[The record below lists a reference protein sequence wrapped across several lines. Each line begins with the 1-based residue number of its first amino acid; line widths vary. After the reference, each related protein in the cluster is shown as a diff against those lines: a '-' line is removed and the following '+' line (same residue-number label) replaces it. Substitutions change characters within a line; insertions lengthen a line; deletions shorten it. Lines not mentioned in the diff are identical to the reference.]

1 MSISSINS
9 IDTNIYNE
17 KIKAAANPA
26 EANTLFYGDFGD
38 LKGDSAEFSS
48 VSSKSETSTLR
59 DEFNSVKE
67 EQGLIGKAWDGIK
80 NFFNMKTGSDNIED
94 TITKYENGEISE
106 QEAKSALENYKNGQK
121 MCVDVAADIT
131 SGIIAVGAAALAPV
145 TGGASLLVAAGA
157 GAVSKTAIKASDAFL
172 AGREYELKD
181 LGYDLITGSVNGAI
195 APLSNAL
202 GGAAGTGVAK
212 ACGLNVVNGAAKTTG
227 KGMIANLLARQ
238 GASYVAKEGTKLSAG
253 VIGAKVLSYGA
264 DMAVDGALSGA
275 ADGFSRAL
283 GEGRIDDIKDET
295 LNGALGGLIAAPVIG
310 GSMRLAFKG
319 ASSLGS
325 KMFHS
330 AGETLSDTAS
340 NGTAR
345 KITSS
350 FDTDDLARQTI
361 KETSAFGENPVIFES
376 VQDALD
382 YMKKSE
388 NPKIKEILKSYND
401 RIEKGKKVPLQ
412 RLQDALNLVENPA
425 YDERLKL
432 FSSSLAQQYADDVSM
447 RKTQRELLD
456 ILGVSDDMVYN
467 PEKKI
472 YTLESEYGKISAR
485 SKGKD
490 SVAPK
495 IRNKVLSLKEDFPLD
510 EAAASSMIGD
520 AHGMRIVAADSV
532 LSEEKLSGIIRANV
546 SDDSEYEL
554 FMRYITKGDGKIEK
568 SMLPKLRS
576 IEKQVYDKAREVQ
589 SGKFTEN
596 LAKAL
601 EEDKIRIT
609 ELHNYAGRDGIAYFS
624 DIQTDRLKS
633 AYETWYNKMLK
644 IAQKSPETSNYK
656 IIKQDG
662 LTCLQDCKG
671 YVFKPKMLVESV
683 SNSKGAIKDTG
694 YTAAQMN
701 IVTKDG
707 VQEELQYRGTGTDK
721 LAELEHVPYDIKK
734 NKDSVQRPEYDF
746 IRSIFEKHK
755 NDDDFDKL
763 YNQYLSDTYKTT
775 RRAELGFFGTVPDIS
790 DYLGD
795 KLTPDELDAI
805 SFEGLRKLHNYT
817 KKLVDKQNAA

>member
-157 GAVSKTAIKASDAFL
+157 GAVSKTAIKASDSFL

-495 IRNKVLSLKEDFPLD
+495 IRNKVLGLKEDFPLD

-554 FMRYITKGDGKIEK
+554 FMRYITKGEGKIEK

-644 IAQKSPETSNYK
+644 IAQESPETSNYK
-656 IIKQDG
+656 IIEKDG

-671 YVFKPKMLVESV
+671 YVFEPKMLIESV
-683 SNSKGAIKDTG
+683 SNSKDAIKDTG

-701 IVTKDG
+701 IITKDG

-746 IRSIFEKHK
+746 LRSIFGKYK

>member
-67 EQGLIGKAWDGIK
+67 EQRLIGKVWDGIK

-157 GAVSKTAIKASDAFL
+157 GAVSKTAIKASDALL

-310 GSMRLAFKG
+310 GSMRLAFRG

-340 NGTAR
+340 DGTAR

-350 FDTDDLARQTI
+350 FDTDDLARQTT

-495 IRNKVLSLKEDFPLD
+495 IRNKVLGLKEDFPLD
-510 EAAASSMIGD
+510 ETAASSMIGD

-554 FMRYITKGDGKIEK
+554 FMRYITKGEGKIEK

-644 IAQKSPETSNYK
+644 IAQESPETSNYK
-656 IIKQDG
+656 IIEKDG

-671 YVFKPKMLVESV
+671 YVFEPKMLIESV
-683 SNSKGAIKDTG
+683 SNSKDAIKGTG

-701 IVTKDG
+701 IITKDG

-746 IRSIFEKHK
+746 LRSIFGKYK

>member
-59 DEFNSVKE
+59 DEFNSIKE

-157 GAVSKTAIKASDAFL
+157 GAVSKTAIKASDALL

-495 IRNKVLSLKEDFPLD
+495 IRNKVLGLKEDFPLD

-656 IIKQDG
+656 IIEKDG

-671 YVFKPKMLVESV
+671 YVFEPKMLIESV
-683 SNSKGAIKDTG
+683 SNSKDAIKDTG

-701 IVTKDG
+701 IITKDG

-746 IRSIFEKHK
+746 LRSIFGKYK

>member
-17 KIKAAANPA
+17 KIKVAANPA

-131 SGIIAVGAAALAPV
+131 SGIIAVAAAALAPV

-157 GAVSKTAIKASDAFL
+157 GAVSKTVIKASDALL

-310 GSMRLAFKG
+310 GSMRLAFRG

-340 NGTAR
+340 DGTAR

-350 FDTDDLARQTI
+350 FDTDDLARQAI
-361 KETSAFGENPVIFES
+361 KQTSASGENPVVFES

-495 IRNKVLSLKEDFPLD
+495 IRNKVLGLKEDFPLD

-520 AHGMRIVAADSV
+520 AHGIRIVAADSV

-554 FMRYITKGDGKIEK
+554 FMRYITKGEGKIEK

-633 AYETWYNKMLK
+633 AYETWYNKMFE

-656 IIKQDG
+656 IIEKDG

-671 YVFKPKMLVESV
+671 YVFEPKMLIESV
-683 SNSKGAIKDTG
+683 SNSKDAIKDTG

-701 IVTKDG
+701 IITKDG

-746 IRSIFEKHK
+746 LRSIFGKYK

-805 SFEGLRKLHNYT
+805 SFEGLGKLHNYT

>member
-340 NGTAR
+340 DGTAR

-495 IRNKVLSLKEDFPLD
+495 IRNKVLGLKEDFPLD

-554 FMRYITKGDGKIEK
+554 FMRYITKGEGKIEK

-644 IAQKSPETSNYK
+644 IAQESPETSNYK
-656 IIKQDG
+656 IIEKDG

-671 YVFKPKMLVESV
+671 YVFEPKMLIESV
-683 SNSKGAIKDTG
+683 SNSKDAIKDTG

-701 IVTKDG
+701 IITKDG

-746 IRSIFEKHK
+746 LRSIFGKYK

>member
-26 EANTLFYGDFGD
+26 EANTLFYGDLGD

-157 GAVSKTAIKASDAFL
+157 GAVSKTAIKASDALL

-212 ACGLNVVNGAAKTTG
+212 ACGLNVVNSAAKTTG

-340 NGTAR
+340 DGTAR

-350 FDTDDLARQTI
+350 FDTDDLARQTT
-361 KETSAFGENPVIFES
+361 KETSAFGESPVIFES

-495 IRNKVLSLKEDFPLD
+495 IRNKVLGLKEDFPLD

-656 IIKQDG
+656 IIEKDG

-671 YVFKPKMLVESV
+671 YVFEPKMLIESV
-683 SNSKGAIKDTG
+683 SNSKDAIKDTG

-701 IVTKDG
+701 IITKDG

-746 IRSIFEKHK
+746 LRSIFGKYK

>member
-157 GAVSKTAIKASDAFL
+157 GAVSKTAIKASDALL

-340 NGTAR
+340 DGTAR

-350 FDTDDLARQTI
+350 FDTDDLARQTT
-361 KETSAFGENPVIFES
+361 KETSAFGESPVIFES

-495 IRNKVLSLKEDFPLD
+495 IRNKVLGLKEDFPLD

-554 FMRYITKGDGKIEK
+554 FMRYITKGEGKIEK

-644 IAQKSPETSNYK
+644 IAQESPETSNYK
-656 IIKQDG
+656 IIEKDG

-671 YVFKPKMLVESV
+671 YVFEPKMLIESV
-683 SNSKGAIKDTG
+683 SNSKDAIKDTG

-701 IVTKDG
+701 IITKDG

-746 IRSIFEKHK
+746 LRSIFGKYK

>member
-310 GSMRLAFKG
+310 GSMRLAFRG

-340 NGTAR
+340 DGTAR

-350 FDTDDLARQTI
+350 FDTDDLARQTT

-495 IRNKVLSLKEDFPLD
+495 IRNKVLGLKEDFPLD

-644 IAQKSPETSNYK
+644 IAQESPETSNYK
-656 IIKQDG
+656 IIEKDG

-671 YVFKPKMLVESV
+671 YVFEPKMLIESV
-683 SNSKGAIKDTG
+683 SNSKDAIKGTG

-701 IVTKDG
+701 IITKDG

-746 IRSIFEKHK
+746 LRSIFGKYK
-755 NDDDFDKL
+755 NDDDFDTL

-795 KLTPDELDAI
+795 KLTPDELEAI

>member
-157 GAVSKTAIKASDAFL
+157 GAVSKTAIKASDALL

-340 NGTAR
+340 DGTAR

-350 FDTDDLARQTI
+350 FDTDDLARQTT

-495 IRNKVLSLKEDFPLD
+495 IRNKVLGLKEDFPLD

-554 FMRYITKGDGKIEK
+554 FMRYITKGEGKIEK

-644 IAQKSPETSNYK
+644 IAQESPETSNYK
-656 IIKQDG
+656 IIEKDG

-671 YVFKPKMLVESV
+671 YVFEPKMLIESV
-683 SNSKGAIKDTG
+683 SNSKDAIKDTG

-701 IVTKDG
+701 IITKDG

-746 IRSIFEKHK
+746 LRSIFGKYK

>member
-17 KIKAAANPA
+17 KIKAAVNPA

-157 GAVSKTAIKASDAFL
+157 GAVSKTVIKASDALL

-212 ACGLNVVNGAAKTTG
+212 ACGLNVVNSAAKTTG

-340 NGTAR
+340 DGTAR

-350 FDTDDLARQTI
+350 FDTDDLARQTT

-495 IRNKVLSLKEDFPLD
+495 IRNKVLGLKEDFPLD

-644 IAQKSPETSNYK
+644 IAQESPETSNYK
-656 IIKQDG
+656 IIEKDG

-671 YVFKPKMLVESV
+671 YVFEPKMLIESV
-683 SNSKGAIKDTG
+683 SNSKDAIKDTG

-701 IVTKDG
+701 IITKDG

-746 IRSIFEKHK
+746 LRSIFGKYK

-795 KLTPDELDAI
+795 KLTPDELEAI

>member
-157 GAVSKTAIKASDAFL
+157 GAVSKTAIKASDALL

-310 GSMRLAFKG
+310 GSMRLAFRG

-340 NGTAR
+340 DGTAR

-350 FDTDDLARQTI
+350 FDTDDLARQTT
-361 KETSAFGENPVIFES
+361 KETSAFGESPVIFES

-495 IRNKVLSLKEDFPLD
+495 IRNKVLGLKEDFPLD
-510 EAAASSMIGD
+510 ETAASSMIGD

-554 FMRYITKGDGKIEK
+554 FMRYITKGEGKIEK

-644 IAQKSPETSNYK
+644 IAQESPETSNYK
-656 IIKQDG
+656 IIEKDG

-671 YVFKPKMLVESV
+671 YVFEPKMLIESV
-683 SNSKGAIKDTG
+683 SNSKDAIKDTG

-701 IVTKDG
+701 IITKDG

-746 IRSIFEKHK
+746 LRSIFGKYK

>member
-495 IRNKVLSLKEDFPLD
+495 IRNKVLGLKEDFPLD

-656 IIKQDG
+656 IIEKDG

-671 YVFKPKMLVESV
+671 YVFEPKMLIESV
-683 SNSKGAIKDTG
+683 SNSKDAIKGTG

-701 IVTKDG
+701 IITKDG

-746 IRSIFEKHK
+746 LRSIFGKYK

>member
-157 GAVSKTAIKASDAFL
+157 GAVSKTAIKASDALL

-340 NGTAR
+340 DGTAR

-350 FDTDDLARQTI
+350 FDTDDLARQTT

-495 IRNKVLSLKEDFPLD
+495 IRNKVLGLKEDFPLD

-644 IAQKSPETSNYK
+644 IAQESPETSNYK
-656 IIKQDG
+656 IIEKDG

-671 YVFKPKMLVESV
+671 YVFKPKMLIESV
-683 SNSKGAIKDTG
+683 SNSKDAIKGTG

-701 IVTKDG
+701 IITKDG

-746 IRSIFEKHK
+746 LRSIFGKYK

>member
-26 EANTLFYGDFGD
+26 EANSLFYGDFGD

-495 IRNKVLSLKEDFPLD
+495 IRNKVLGLKEDFPLD

-554 FMRYITKGDGKIEK
+554 FMRYITKGEGKIEK

-644 IAQKSPETSNYK
+644 IAQESPETSNYK
-656 IIKQDG
+656 IIEKDG

-671 YVFKPKMLVESV
+671 YVFEPKMLVETV
-683 SNSKGAIKDTG
+683 SNSKDAIKDTG

-701 IVTKDG
+701 IITKDG

-746 IRSIFEKHK
+746 LRSIFGKYK

>member
-1 MSISSINS
+1 
-9 IDTNIYNE
+9 
-17 KIKAAANPA
+17 
-26 EANTLFYGDFGD
+26 
-38 LKGDSAEFSS
+38 
-48 VSSKSETSTLR
+48 
-59 DEFNSVKE
+59 
-67 EQGLIGKAWDGIK
+67 
-80 NFFNMKTGSDNIED
+80 
-94 TITKYENGEISE
+94 
-106 QEAKSALENYKNGQK
+106 
-121 MCVDVAADIT
+121 
-131 SGIIAVGAAALAPV
+131 
-145 TGGASLLVAAGA
+145 
-157 GAVSKTAIKASDAFL
+157 
-172 AGREYELKD
+172 
-181 LGYDLITGSVNGAI
+181 
-195 APLSNAL
+195 
-202 GGAAGTGVAK
+202 
-212 ACGLNVVNGAAKTTG
+212 
-227 KGMIANLLARQ
+227 
-238 GASYVAKEGTKLSAG
+238 
-253 VIGAKVLSYGA
+253 
-264 DMAVDGALSGA
+264 MAVDGALSGA

-340 NGTAR
+340 DGTAR

-495 IRNKVLSLKEDFPLD
+495 IRNKVLGLKEDFPLD

-554 FMRYITKGDGKIEK
+554 FMRYITKGEGKIEK

-644 IAQKSPETSNYK
+644 IAQESPETSNYK
-656 IIKQDG
+656 IIEKDG

-671 YVFKPKMLVESV
+671 YVFEPKMLIESV
-683 SNSKGAIKDTG
+683 SNSKDAIKGTG

-701 IVTKDG
+701 IITKDG

-746 IRSIFEKHK
+746 LRSIFGKYK

>member
-340 NGTAR
+340 DGTAR

-495 IRNKVLSLKEDFPLD
+495 IRNKVLGLKEDFPLD

-644 IAQKSPETSNYK
+644 IAQESPETSNYK
-656 IIKQDG
+656 IIEKDG

-671 YVFKPKMLVESV
+671 YVFEPKMLIESV
-683 SNSKGAIKDTG
+683 SNSKDAIKDTG

-701 IVTKDG
+701 IITKDG

-746 IRSIFEKHK
+746 LRSIFGKYK

>member
-26 EANTLFYGDFGD
+26 EANTLFYGDLGD
-38 LKGDSAEFSS
+38 LKGDSAEFLS

-644 IAQKSPETSNYK
+644 IAQESPETSNYK
-656 IIKQDG
+656 IIEKDG

-671 YVFKPKMLVESV
+671 YVFEPKMLIESV
-683 SNSKGAIKDTG
+683 SNSKDAIKDTG

-701 IVTKDG
+701 IITKDG

-746 IRSIFEKHK
+746 LRSIFGKYK

>member
-157 GAVSKTAIKASDAFL
+157 GAVSKTAIKASDALL

-340 NGTAR
+340 DGTAR

-495 IRNKVLSLKEDFPLD
+495 IRNKVLGLKEDFPLD

-644 IAQKSPETSNYK
+644 IAQESPETSNYK
-656 IIKQDG
+656 IIEKDG

-671 YVFKPKMLVESV
+671 YVFEPKMLIESV
-683 SNSKGAIKDTG
+683 SNSKDAIKGTG

-701 IVTKDG
+701 IITKDG

-746 IRSIFEKHK
+746 LRSIFGKYK

>member
-26 EANTLFYGDFGD
+26 EANSLFYGDFGD

-157 GAVSKTAIKASDAFL
+157 GAVSKTAIKASDAL
-172 AGREYELKD
+172 LSGREYELKD

-340 NGTAR
+340 DGTAR

-361 KETSAFGENPVIFES
+361 KETSAFGESPVIFES

-412 RLQDALNLVENPA
+412 RLQDALNLVENPT

-495 IRNKVLSLKEDFPLD
+495 IRNKVLGLKEDFPLD

-656 IIKQDG
+656 IIEKDG

-671 YVFKPKMLVESV
+671 YVFEPKMLIESV
-683 SNSKGAIKDTG
+683 SNSKDAIKDTG

-701 IVTKDG
+701 IITKDG

-746 IRSIFEKHK
+746 LRSIFGKYK

>member
-157 GAVSKTAIKASDAFL
+157 GAVSKTVIKASDAFL

-340 NGTAR
+340 DGTAR

-350 FDTDDLARQTI
+350 FDTDDLARQTT

-495 IRNKVLSLKEDFPLD
+495 IRNKVLGLKEDFPLD

-644 IAQKSPETSNYK
+644 IAQESPETSNYK
-656 IIKQDG
+656 IIEKDG

-671 YVFKPKMLVESV
+671 YVFEPKMLIESV
-683 SNSKGAIKDTG
+683 SNSKDAIKGTG

-701 IVTKDG
+701 IITKDG

-746 IRSIFEKHK
+746 LRSIFGKYK

>member
-17 KIKAAANPA
+17 KIKAAANPVKTD
-26 EANTLFYGDFGD
+26 TLFYGDFGD
-38 LKGDSAEFSS
+38 LKEDSAEFSS

-157 GAVSKTAIKASDAFL
+157 GAVSKTAIKASDALL

-340 NGTAR
+340 DGTAR

-350 FDTDDLARQTI
+350 FDTGDLARQTT

-425 YDERLKL
+425 YDEKLKL

-495 IRNKVLSLKEDFPLD
+495 IRNKVLGLKEDFPLD

-520 AHGMRIVAADSV
+520 AHGIRIVAADSV
-532 LSEEKLSGIIRANV
+532 LSEEKLSGIIRENV
-546 SDDSEYEL
+546 SDDSEYEF
-554 FMRYITKGDGKIEK
+554 FMRYITKGGGKIDEN
-568 SMLPKLRS
+568 MLPKLRS

-656 IIKQDG
+656 IIEKDG

-671 YVFKPKMLVESV
+671 YVFKPKMLVETV
-683 SNSKGAIKDTG
+683 SNSKDAIKDTG

-795 KLTPDELDAI
+795 KLAPDELDAI

>member
-26 EANTLFYGDFGD
+26 EANTLFYGDLGD

-157 GAVSKTAIKASDAFL
+157 GAVSKTAIKASDALL

-340 NGTAR
+340 DGTAR

-350 FDTDDLARQTI
+350 FDTDDLARQTT

-495 IRNKVLSLKEDFPLD
+495 IRNKVLGLKEDFPLD

-554 FMRYITKGDGKIEK
+554 FMRYITKGEGKIEK

-644 IAQKSPETSNYK
+644 IAQESPETSNYK
-656 IIKQDG
+656 IIEKDG

-671 YVFKPKMLVESV
+671 YVFKPKMLIESV
-683 SNSKGAIKDTG
+683 SNSKDAIKGTG

-701 IVTKDG
+701 IITKDG

-746 IRSIFEKHK
+746 LRSIFGKYK

>member
-157 GAVSKTAIKASDAFL
+157 GAVSKTVIKASDALL

-340 NGTAR
+340 DGTAR

-350 FDTDDLARQTI
+350 FDTDDLARQTT

-495 IRNKVLSLKEDFPLD
+495 IRNKVLGLKEDFPLD

-644 IAQKSPETSNYK
+644 IAQESPETSNYK
-656 IIKQDG
+656 IIEKDG

-671 YVFKPKMLVESV
+671 YVFKPKMLIESV
-683 SNSKGAIKDTG
+683 SNSKDAIKGTG

-701 IVTKDG
+701 IITKDG

-746 IRSIFEKHK
+746 LRSIFGKYK

>member
-26 EANTLFYGDFGD
+26 EANTLFYGDLGD

-340 NGTAR
+340 DGTAR

-350 FDTDDLARQTI
+350 FDTDDLARQTT

-495 IRNKVLSLKEDFPLD
+495 IRNKVLGLKEDFPLD

-644 IAQKSPETSNYK
+644 IAQESPETSNYK
-656 IIKQDG
+656 IIEKDG

-671 YVFKPKMLVESV
+671 YVFEPKMLIESV
-683 SNSKGAIKDTG
+683 SNSKDAIKGTG

-701 IVTKDG
+701 IITKDG

-746 IRSIFEKHK
+746 LRSIFGKYK

>member
-495 IRNKVLSLKEDFPLD
+495 IRNKVLGLKEDFPLD

-554 FMRYITKGDGKIEK
+554 FMRYITKGEGKIEK

-656 IIKQDG
+656 IIEKDG

-671 YVFKPKMLVESV
+671 YVFEPKMLIESV
-683 SNSKGAIKDTG
+683 SNSKDAIKDTG

-701 IVTKDG
+701 IITKDG

-746 IRSIFEKHK
+746 LRSIFGKYK

-795 KLTPDELDAI
+795 KLTPDELEAI

>member
-59 DEFNSVKE
+59 DEFNSIKE

-412 RLQDALNLVENPA
+412 RLQDALNLVENPT

-495 IRNKVLSLKEDFPLD
+495 IRNKVLGLKEDFPLD

-656 IIKQDG
+656 IIEKDG

-671 YVFKPKMLVESV
+671 YVFEPKMLIESV
-683 SNSKGAIKDTG
+683 SNSKDAIKDTG

-701 IVTKDG
+701 IITKDG

-746 IRSIFEKHK
+746 LRSIFGKYK

>member
-157 GAVSKTAIKASDAFL
+157 GAVSKTAIKASDALL

-310 GSMRLAFKG
+310 GSMRLAFRG

-340 NGTAR
+340 DGTAR

-350 FDTDDLARQTI
+350 FDTDDLARQTT
-361 KETSAFGENPVIFES
+361 KETSAFGESPVIFES

-495 IRNKVLSLKEDFPLD
+495 IRNKVLGLKEDFPLD

-554 FMRYITKGDGKIEK
+554 FMRYITKGEGKIEK

-644 IAQKSPETSNYK
+644 IAQESPETSNYK
-656 IIKQDG
+656 IIEKDG

-671 YVFKPKMLVESV
+671 YVFEPKMLIESV
-683 SNSKGAIKDTG
+683 SNSKDAIKGTG

-701 IVTKDG
+701 IITKDG

-746 IRSIFEKHK
+746 LRSIFGKYK

>member
-26 EANTLFYGDFGD
+26 EANSLFYGDFGD

-340 NGTAR
+340 DGTAR

-350 FDTDDLARQTI
+350 FDTDDLARQTT

-495 IRNKVLSLKEDFPLD
+495 IRNKVLGLKEDFPLD

-644 IAQKSPETSNYK
+644 IAQESPETSNYK
-656 IIKQDG
+656 IIEKDG

-671 YVFKPKMLVESV
+671 YVFKPKMLIESV
-683 SNSKGAIKDTG
+683 SNSKDAIKGTG

-701 IVTKDG
+701 IITKDG

-746 IRSIFEKHK
+746 LRSIFGKYK

>member
-157 GAVSKTAIKASDAFL
+157 GAVSKTAIKASDALL

-310 GSMRLAFKG
+310 GSMRLAFKS

-340 NGTAR
+340 DGTAR

-350 FDTDDLARQTI
+350 FDTDDLARQTT

-495 IRNKVLSLKEDFPLD
+495 IRNKVLGLKEDFPLD

-644 IAQKSPETSNYK
+644 IAQESPETSNYK
-656 IIKQDG
+656 IIEKDG

-671 YVFKPKMLVESV
+671 YVFEPKMLIESV
-683 SNSKGAIKDTG
+683 SNSKDAIKGTG

-701 IVTKDG
+701 IITKDG

-746 IRSIFEKHK
+746 LRSIFGKYK

>member
-26 EANTLFYGDFGD
+26 EANSLFYGDFGD

-340 NGTAR
+340 DGTAR

-350 FDTDDLARQTI
+350 FDTDDLARQTT

-412 RLQDALNLVENPA
+412 RLQDALNLVENPT

-495 IRNKVLSLKEDFPLD
+495 IRNKVLGLKEDFPLD

-554 FMRYITKGDGKIEK
+554 FMRYITKGEGKIEK

-656 IIKQDG
+656 IIEKDG

-671 YVFKPKMLVESV
+671 YVFEPKMLIESV
-683 SNSKGAIKDTG
+683 SNSKDAIKDTG

-701 IVTKDG
+701 IITKDG

-746 IRSIFEKHK
+746 LRSIFGKYK

-795 KLTPDELDAI
+795 KLTPDELEAI

>member
-412 RLQDALNLVENPA
+412 RLQDALNLVENPT

-495 IRNKVLSLKEDFPLD
+495 IRNKVLGLKEDFPLD

-656 IIKQDG
+656 IIEKDG

-671 YVFKPKMLVESV
+671 YVFEPKMLIESV
-683 SNSKGAIKDTG
+683 SNSKDAIKDTG

-701 IVTKDG
+701 IITKDG

-746 IRSIFEKHK
+746 LRSIFGKYK

>member
-157 GAVSKTAIKASDAFL
+157 GAVSKTAIKASDALL

-310 GSMRLAFKG
+310 GSMRLAFRG

-340 NGTAR
+340 DGTAR

-350 FDTDDLARQTI
+350 FDTDDLVRQTT

-495 IRNKVLSLKEDFPLD
+495 IRNKVLGLKEDFPLD

-554 FMRYITKGDGKIEK
+554 FMRYITKGEGKIEK

-644 IAQKSPETSNYK
+644 IAQESPETSNYK
-656 IIKQDG
+656 IIEKDG

-671 YVFKPKMLVESV
+671 YVFEPKMLIESV
-683 SNSKGAIKDTG
+683 SNSKDAIKGTG

-701 IVTKDG
+701 IITKDG

-746 IRSIFEKHK
+746 LRSIFGKYK

>member
-157 GAVSKTAIKASDAFL
+157 GAVSKTAIKASDALL

-340 NGTAR
+340 DGTAR

-350 FDTDDLARQTI
+350 FDTDDLVRQTT

-495 IRNKVLSLKEDFPLD
+495 IRNKVLGLKEDFPLD

-554 FMRYITKGDGKIEK
+554 FMRYITKGEGKIEK

-644 IAQKSPETSNYK
+644 IAQESPETSNYK
-656 IIKQDG
+656 IIEKDG

-671 YVFKPKMLVESV
+671 YVFEPKMLIESV
-683 SNSKGAIKDTG
+683 SNSKDAIKDTG

-701 IVTKDG
+701 IITKDG

-746 IRSIFEKHK
+746 LRSIFGKYK

>member
-157 GAVSKTAIKASDAFL
+157 GAVSKTAIKASDALL

-310 GSMRLAFKG
+310 GSMRLAFRG

-340 NGTAR
+340 DGTAR

-350 FDTDDLARQTI
+350 FDTDDLARQTT
-361 KETSAFGENPVIFES
+361 KETSAFGESPVIFES

-495 IRNKVLSLKEDFPLD
+495 IRNKVLGLKEDFPLD
-510 EAAASSMIGD
+510 ETAASSMIGD

-554 FMRYITKGDGKIEK
+554 FMRYITKGEGKIEK

-644 IAQKSPETSNYK
+644 IAQESPETSNYK
-656 IIKQDG
+656 IIEKDG

-671 YVFKPKMLVESV
+671 YVFEPKMLIESV
-683 SNSKGAIKDTG
+683 SNSKDAIKGTG

-701 IVTKDG
+701 IITKDG

-746 IRSIFEKHK
+746 LRSIFGKYK

>member
-340 NGTAR
+340 DGTAR

-350 FDTDDLARQTI
+350 FDTDDLVRQTT

-495 IRNKVLSLKEDFPLD
+495 IRNKVLGLKEDFPLD

-554 FMRYITKGDGKIEK
+554 FMRYITKGEGKIEK

-644 IAQKSPETSNYK
+644 IAQESPETSNYK
-656 IIKQDG
+656 IIEKDG

-671 YVFKPKMLVESV
+671 YVFEPKMLIESV
-683 SNSKGAIKDTG
+683 SNSKDAIKDTG

-701 IVTKDG
+701 IITKDG

-746 IRSIFEKHK
+746 LRSIFGKYK

>member
-26 EANTLFYGDFGD
+26 EANSLFYGDFGD

-157 GAVSKTAIKASDAFL
+157 GAVSKTAIKASDAL
-172 AGREYELKD
+172 LSGREYELKD

-212 ACGLNVVNGAAKTTG
+212 ACGLNFVNGAAKPTG

-340 NGTAR
+340 DGTAR

-361 KETSAFGENPVIFES
+361 KETSAFGESPVIFES

-412 RLQDALNLVENPA
+412 RLQDALNLVENPT

-495 IRNKVLSLKEDFPLD
+495 IRNKVLGLKEDFPLD

-644 IAQKSPETSNYK
+644 IAQESPETSNYK
-656 IIKQDG
+656 IIEKDG

-671 YVFKPKMLVESV
+671 YVFEPKMLIESV
-683 SNSKGAIKDTG
+683 SNSKDAIKDTG

-701 IVTKDG
+701 IITKDG

-746 IRSIFEKHK
+746 LRSIFGKYK

>member
-340 NGTAR
+340 DGTAR

-350 FDTDDLARQTI
+350 FDTDDLARQTT

-495 IRNKVLSLKEDFPLD
+495 IRNKVLGLKEDFPLD

-601 EEDKIRIT
+601 EKDKIRIT

-644 IAQKSPETSNYK
+644 IAQESPETSNYK
-656 IIKQDG
+656 IIEKDG

-671 YVFKPKMLVESV
+671 YVFEPKMLIESV
-683 SNSKGAIKDTG
+683 SNSKDAIKGTG

-701 IVTKDG
+701 IITKDG

-746 IRSIFEKHK
+746 LRSIFGKYK

>member
-340 NGTAR
+340 DGTAR

-350 FDTDDLARQTI
+350 FDTDDLARQTT

-495 IRNKVLSLKEDFPLD
+495 IRNKVLGLKEDFPLD

-644 IAQKSPETSNYK
+644 IAQESPETSNYK
-656 IIKQDG
+656 IIEKDG

-671 YVFKPKMLVESV
+671 YVFEPKMLIESV
-683 SNSKGAIKDTG
+683 SNSKDAIKDTG

-701 IVTKDG
+701 IITKDG

-746 IRSIFEKHK
+746 LRSIFGKYK

>member
-340 NGTAR
+340 DGTAR

-495 IRNKVLSLKEDFPLD
+495 IRNKVLGLKEDFPLD

-644 IAQKSPETSNYK
+644 IAQESPETSNYK
-656 IIKQDG
+656 IIEKDG

-671 YVFKPKMLVESV
+671 YVFKPKMLIESV
-683 SNSKGAIKDTG
+683 SNSKDAIKGTG

-701 IVTKDG
+701 IITKDG

-746 IRSIFEKHK
+746 LRSIFGKYK

>member
-264 DMAVDGALSGA
+264 NMAVDGALSGA

-340 NGTAR
+340 DGTAR

-350 FDTDDLARQTI
+350 FDTDDLVRQTT

-495 IRNKVLSLKEDFPLD
+495 IRNKVLGLKEDFPLD

-554 FMRYITKGDGKIEK
+554 FMRYITKGEGKIEK

-656 IIKQDG
+656 IIEKDG

-671 YVFKPKMLVESV
+671 YVFEPKMLIESV
-683 SNSKGAIKDTG
+683 SNSKDAIKDTG

-701 IVTKDG
+701 IITKDG

-746 IRSIFEKHK
+746 LRSIFGKYK

-795 KLTPDELDAI
+795 KLTPDELEAI